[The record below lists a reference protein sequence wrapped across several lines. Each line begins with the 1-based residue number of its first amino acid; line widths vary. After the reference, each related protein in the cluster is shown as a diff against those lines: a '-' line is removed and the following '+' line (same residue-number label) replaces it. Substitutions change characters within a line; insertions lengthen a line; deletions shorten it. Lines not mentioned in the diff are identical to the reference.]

1 MVFSKGQIRFSICL
15 IWSKSVHIE
24 QRERERVDGNPL
36 KASASSWNGQELLLF
51 DKVTGSTGCH
61 FEGYIVGG
69 RIFYASKQHSDM
81 CHRPNSPVSLTDP

>member
-24 QRERERVDGNPL
+24 QRERVDGNPL

-61 FEGYIVGG
+61 FEGDIGSVALLSH
-69 RIFYASKQHSDM
+69 FQ
-81 CHRPNSPVSLTDP
+81 NSHFTWS